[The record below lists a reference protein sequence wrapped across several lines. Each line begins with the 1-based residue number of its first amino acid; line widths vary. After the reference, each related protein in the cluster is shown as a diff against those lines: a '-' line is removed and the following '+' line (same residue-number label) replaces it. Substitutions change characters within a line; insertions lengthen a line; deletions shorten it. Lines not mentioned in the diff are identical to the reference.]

1 MLNNTTPIRIAVVED
16 DAKIAQLLVDYLELE
31 SYQTVVFH
39 NGHQAFEYLQNNS
52 VQMLIL
58 DWMLP
63 GMDGLSLCQAIRSKS
78 DIPIMMLTAKIEEID
93 RLAGL
98 DSGADDYVCKPFS
111 PKEVMARIRAMLR
124 RYMSHY
130 QEKNE
135 AWKIISDSKEIY
147 WQQQLLPLTRHE
159 FEMLSLL
166 LNRPGRVFSRAQLLD
181 QINTDSKEV
190 SDRAI
195 DSHIKNI
202 RKKIQVIDPQ
212 CECITSVYG
221 VGYRFDRP

>member
-1 MLNNTTPIRIAVVED
+1 MNNRILLIED
-16 DAKIAQLLVDYLELE
+16 DPKLSKFIEMELGLEGYQITVATTGLDGLQLARDTQPDLV
-31 SYQTVVFH
+31 
-39 NGHQAFEYLQNNS
+39 
-52 VQMLIL
+52 IL

-124 RYMSHY
+124 RYMSQY

-135 AWKIISDSKEIY
+135 AWKIINDSKEIY
-147 WQQQLLPLTRHE
+147 WGQHLLPLTRHE

-181 QINTDSKEV
+181 KINIESKEV

-202 RKKIQVIDPQ
+202 RKKIQAIDPQ
-212 CECITSVYG
+212 CDCISSVYG